1 MTEGGGQ
8 RVEIESWDEGRDGP
22 LSERA
27 LRLRLERLGYN
38 VARYVYPPGT
48 FFPDHTH
55 DIDKIDAVLS
65 GSFQITIEK
74 RRMILQAG
82 DCIVVPRGTT
92 HRAEVVGD
100 EPVVSLDA
108 TRGTSHQVTTPP
120 AVAGKPLDGG

>member
-1 MTEGGGQ
+1 MTEGGGKSS
-8 RVEIESWDEGRDGP
+8 EIERWDEGRDGP

-27 LRLRLERLGYN
+27 LRLKLERLGYD

-48 FFPDHTH
+48 LFLDHTH

-65 GSFQITIEK
+65 GRFQITIDK
-74 RRMILQAG
+74 RRMILRAG
-82 DCIVVPRGTT
+82 DCIAVPRGTA

-108 TRGTSHQVTTPP
+108 TRGASH
-120 AVAGKPLDGG
+120 